1 MWRLPLCPCPAG
13 RRLWPHPWR
22 LKWQPRPPSPDTSLT
37 ALPRRLHGCCMSR
50 TACQTATNS
59 CSLTP
64 PTKVLTA
71 AECGTT
77 IQTSAP
83 SCISIGSWSP
93 QHAHH
98 LAVYVAAAQTVKPA
112 GAYTLPL
119 LWSQARSTRPCYYY
133 APTGT
138 APSSGPLL
146 QLPPPSHCSCHQPPH
161 VRSSSPSQ
169 PPAGRRQAALSVPP
183 AEQAREQQLQAA
195 KRQGGSLHRRPR
207 TPKPPPPREAH
218 PWSPQP
224 HRAVRLSPSSSVMP
238 CPCPAHALPARP
250 VRCPSRLGAVAGAA
264 ASEPPS
270 AGGGAPSHQLS
281 LT

>member
-1 MWRLPLCPCPAG
+1 MWRLPLCPCHAG
-13 RRLWPHPWR
+13 RRLWPHPWQ
-22 LKWQPRPPSPDTSLT
+22 LKWQPHPPSPDTSLT

-71 AECGTT
+71 AEFGTT

-83 SCISIGSWSP
+83 SCGSIGSWSP

-112 GAYTLPL
+112 GADTLPL
-119 LWSQARSTRPCYYY
+119 QWSQARSTRPCYSC

-146 QLPPPSHCSCHQPPH
+146 QLPPPSHCSCHQPPQ

-183 AEQAREQQLQAA
+183 AEQAREHCKQQLQAA
-195 KRQGGSLHRRPR
+195 KRQGGNLHRRPR

-238 CPCPAHALPARP
+238 CPCLACSACALSIASGRG
-250 VRCPSRLGAVAGAA
+250 VRCNSFGAPLGW
-264 ASEPPS
+264 
-270 AGGGAPSHQLS
+270 GGAPSHQLS